1 TDVNSSRIAATKFR
15 QKAICRNF
23 RQLAGN
29 ELGGSCKPARK
40 REPISESARGPPGRP
55 AVDPGRLS
63 RFQEAATR
71 LRAALAAVMT
81 LAFSTAAGRC
91 VNSDESGSSAAVSIP
106 SML

>member
-1 TDVNSSRIAATKFR
+1 RAAGSDVAVVAAALCADGADCDSRSRHAAPHQAQLTQTRLASQQRNSVK
-15 QKAICRNF
+15 KAICRNF

-71 LRAALAAVMT
+71 LRA
-81 LAFSTAAGRC
+81 
-91 VNSDESGSSAAVSIP
+91 
-106 SML
+106 